1 MTIIDTSSYKT
12 NALLDAL
19 SPGNKAVPQ
28 DAFVAAATTKKKFHA
43 EFGQSVTTFCCLSL
57 PFRINTEKISKKLF
71 QSAGIVCHAKKMA
84 QFPLGSKESA
94 VLLIIPGGFLIR
106 RNKSWWTE

>member
-57 PFRINTEKISKKLF
+57 PFRINPEKISKKLF
-71 QSAGIVCHAKKMA
+71 QSAGVVCHAKKW
-84 QFPLGSKESA
+84 QFPLVSKESV